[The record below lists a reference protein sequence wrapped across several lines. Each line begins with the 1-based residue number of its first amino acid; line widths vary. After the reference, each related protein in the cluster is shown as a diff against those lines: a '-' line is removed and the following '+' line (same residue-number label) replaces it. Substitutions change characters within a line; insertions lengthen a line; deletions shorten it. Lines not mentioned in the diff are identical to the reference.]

1 MAPLTAAN
9 LRKYADIISQGGT
22 PISAPAYPGTDPS
35 VPRFLTQLI
44 NQGFAGAA
52 NRAASD
58 ADRRTELERRNFA
71 RAIVGLEPIDVSMP
85 KPTGLLARLDRLAG
99 FGDTI
104 ADDGSAIAPALP
116 ALGKDGQID
125 IGAVISAAGPAGIP
139 AMDALNTVAAW
150 EDRSRKVAGVDLAA
164 TQAQALRT
172 IRDLRRK
179 GEYEDLSPE
188 DQRTWNATLPNLPAD
203 ISVLNIRE
211 EIKDA
216 TGKVI
221 GHQDVDLWGRPVGD
235 EKYIPQPSG
244 GITLSTVGETE
255 FKKKAAAAA
264 VTQITAL
271 QEKIAGNVEIVARLD
286 TMEALLGGGMESGQ
300 IQKVLMPIRG
310 ILAEL
315 NLLSSEDA
323 RKLDNQ
329 QIFTAASTY
338 IIPRMRVEGSGSS
351 SDFEQKM
358 FASATAKM
366 GNTPEANRIIIAGMR
381 ALDKH
386 QREVLSMKEAYVIE
400 NGNLFGFTE
409 EAENHFSN
417 NPIFQKYDSLDSL
430 AGAVADGKL
439 VVGDLYYDND
449 SVENDGK
456 KFRILSQED
465 IEQIKEVQ

>member
-1 MAPLTAAN
+1 MAYATN

-52 NRAASD
+52 GRAASR
-58 ADRRTELERRNFA
+58 ADERTKLERGNFA
-71 RAIVGLEPIDVSMP
+71 RLIMGEKPIDVSMP
-85 KPTGLLARLDRLAG
+85 KPTGLLAGLDRVLG
-99 FGDTI
+99 FGDI
-104 ADDGSAIAPALP
+104 ADDGSAIDPALQ
-116 ALGKDGQID
+116 ALTKGKDGQID
-125 IGAVISAAGPAGIP
+125 RGAVISTATEAGIP
-139 AMDALNTVAAW
+139 AMDALSAVAAW
-150 EDRSRKVAGVDLAA
+150 EDRRRKVAGVDLAA
-164 TQAQALRT
+164 TQAQAIRT
-172 IRDLRRK
+172 IRDLQRK
-179 GEYEDLSPE
+179 GEYKDLSPE
-188 DQRTWNATLPNLPAD
+188 DQRTWDATLPNLPAD

-211 EIKDA
+211 EIRDA

-264 VTQITAL
+264 VTQINAL

-286 TMEALLGGGMESGQ
+286 TMEALLGGDMETGQ
-300 IQKVLMPIRG
+300 IQKVLLPIRG

-315 NLLSSEDA
+315 NLLSSEDI
-323 RKLDNQ
+323 RKLNNQ
-329 QIFTAASTY
+329 EVFTAAANY
-338 IIPRMRVEGSGSS
+338 IIPRMRVTGSGSS

-358 FASATAKM
+358 FASATARM

-386 QREVLSMKEAYVIE
+386 QREVLSMKEAYVLE

-409 EAENHFSN
+409 EAENYFSN
-417 NPIFQKYDSLDSL
+417 NPIFQKHDSLDSL

-439 VVGDLYYDND
+439 DVGDLYYDND

-456 KFRILSQED
+456 KFRILSEED
-465 IEQIKEVQ
+465 IEKIKEVQ